1 MAKFTF
7 YMKNGDIAVVR
18 AMNLPTIPYLKDIGI
33 PWDNVQF
40 FTEDDR
46 DVFKWSELGNRWIKQ
61 PKEKMSDDDFLL
73 AVKDY
78 IESMEVRIESEWGS
92 GETLSELIEQGCM
105 PDLYKE
111 VLRRVKKE
119 TLPVNFSRSYENCL
133 LMSTEEYDKLMH
145 EIKYLKFNQAFWVSF
160 INEMANSP
168 YLSGYDGL
176 ATYCMMSL

>member
-46 DVFKWSELGNRWIKQ
+46 DVFKWSELGKRWIKQ
-61 PKEKMSDDDFLL
+61 PKKYTSDSDFLL
-73 AVKDY
+73 SVKDY
-78 IESMEVRIESEWGS
+78 IESMEVRIESEWG
-92 GETLSELIEQGCM
+92 GGGTLSELIEAGCM

-111 VLRRVKKE
+111 VLDRINSLEE
-119 TLPVNFSRSYENCL
+119 TNYEQH
-133 LMSTEEYDKLMH
+133 K
-145 EIKYLKFNQAFWVSF
+145 
-160 INEMANSP
+160 
-168 YLSGYDGL
+168 
-176 ATYCMMSL
+176 

>member
-46 DVFKWSELGNRWIKQ
+46 DVFKWSELGKRWIKQ
-61 PKEKMSDDDFLL
+61 PKENMSDYDFLL
-73 AVKDY
+73 SVKDY

-92 GETLSELIEQGCM
+92 GRTLSELIEQRCM
-105 PDLYKE
+105 PDLHTE
-111 VLRRVKKE
+111 VLRRIE
-119 TLPVNFSRSYENCL
+119 D
-133 LMSTEEYDKLMH
+133 STNK
-145 EIKYLKFNQAFWVSF
+145 
-160 INEMANSP
+160 
-168 YLSGYDGL
+168 
-176 ATYCMMSL
+176 